1 MGDWGFGEKL
11 GMGPQP
17 PFHAPRKFNK
27 LLVDSRLIG
36 RVHDD
41 RFAMVAGSLFRIAM
55 INAKQGERHAP

>member
-1 MGDWGFGEKL
+1 MLRGKFAL
-11 GMGPQP
+11 IFTYLPYPQ
-17 PFHAPRKFNK
+17 KFNK

-36 RVHDD
+36 RLHDD